1 MLDIFKSFIKKYGY
15 SFLVVLSALIVHSLL
30 LKLSGVNLEFTFVDA
45 ANYFKTLNPILI
57 HQFFYYEANTLGVPY
72 LAHCISSFFPK
83 IEMLVLIRVINL
95 VGLILM
101 SIGIINICRFLNK
114 KNYVGILILLI
125 LNPLMWTYAGRATS
139 DFLPMSLGIFSISLA
154 LGPSNFSFKLIFA
167 ALSFAFSSILKYHSL
182 VLLVFWYAL
191 LSYKYT
197 PKFIL
202 KRIMFIS
209 IIAISILAYYLLTIK
224 KNFGFW
230 ITPIKF
236 QHQFEMTISNV
247 LNNFILYTGFLGLL
261 VLPTSFIS
269 KDFIFYLKKF
279 WKKFLFVLLILFF
292 FSSTLL
298 ADRGELNFGPL
309 DAYLGEKFRIL
320 ILSLLIFIPLFFM
333 MIPDKDRK
341 FRWRIGASIF
351 FVLLLLSSSR
361 PAQRYLLFVI
371 PFFIFFI
378 PDTILKSRV
387 VIFSSALLF
396 FMTNSFIELSRYAT
410 GSASELMVNKL
421 SIEGM
426 LQQTNPGIIEAHVG
440 DKFFDSRDVRKSYIV
455 VLGRSQNTIFSV
467 SSGYGFYKK
476 TFSLEKIK

>member
-1 MLDIFKSFIKKYGY
+1 MLDIFKSFIEKYGY
-15 SFLVVLSALIVHSLL
+15 FFVAVLSALIVHSLL
-30 LKLSGVNLEFTFVDA
+30 LKLSGVNLEFTFVGA
-45 ANYFKTLNPILI
+45 ANYFKNLNPILI

-72 LAHCISSFFPK
+72 LAYCISSFFPK
-83 IEMLVLIRVINL
+83 IEMLVLIRIMNL

-101 SIGIINICRFLNK
+101 SIGIISICRFLNK

-125 LNPLMWTYAGRATS
+125 LNPLIWTYTGRATS

-154 LGPSNFSFKLIFA
+154 LGPGNFSFKLIFA
-167 ALSFAFSSILKYHSL
+167 VLFFAFSSILKYHSL
-182 VLLVFWYAL
+182 ALLVFLCAL
-191 LSYKYT
+191 LSYKYS
-197 PKFIL
+197 PKFIF

-209 IIAISILAYYLLTIK
+209 IITISILAYYLLTLK
-224 KNFGFW
+224 NNFGFW
-230 ITPIKF
+230 VTPIKF
-236 QHQFEMTISNV
+236 QHQFEITIPNV
-247 LNNFILYTGFLGLL
+247 FNNFILYTGFLALL

-269 KDFIFYLKKF
+269 KDFIFFLKKF
-279 WKKFLFVLLILFF
+279 WKKVIFVLFILFLFA
-292 FSSTLL
+292 STFL

-309 DAYLGEKFRIL
+309 DAYLGEKFRVF

-333 MIPDKDRK
+333 AIPDKDRK
-341 FRWRIGASIF
+341 FRWRMGASIF

-378 PDTILKSRV
+378 PDTILKSRG
-387 VIFSSALLF
+387 VILSSALLF
-396 FMTNSFIELSRYAT
+396 FLTNTFIELSRYAT
-410 GSASELMVNKL
+410 GSAAELMVNKL
-421 SIEGM
+421 SREGM
-426 LQQTNPGIIEAHVG
+426 LQQTNPGIIEAHAG

-467 SSGYGFYKK
+467 SAGYGFYKK